1 MKIELKELEELTTR
15 ALKNYGYDDTETA
28 TIRDML
34 LYAQLRGN
42 NQGVVKLIGKGIPK
56 NPDAKVIT
64 IEKETTLSAKING
77 NQNQAMVV
85 VKKALEVVLDKANSY
100 GIGIA
105 GTFNT
110 STSSGAI
117 GYVASEIARQGLV
130 GLVFASSPPRVA
142 TAGSYQPIFGT
153 NPLAVG
159 IPAEPGPIVLDMSTA
174 AMAFYGLIEAQTSG
188 ASIPE
193 DVAYDQEG
201 NPTTDPAMAMK
212 GALRSFDRGYKGAG
226 LAMIVEILAGPLV
239 GAACAGVGDTGKN
252 WGHLVLAIDPNL
264 FGDRDAFIDN
274 VTTLIGKVKTTEKL
288 PGVDEIFVPGEKG
301 SRLAAGIRASGM
313 IDLED
318 NLLEEL
324 RKVAGSTALR

>member
-1 MKIELKELEELTTR
+1 MKISLKELEALTTR
-15 ALKNYGYDDTETA
+15 AIKNFGYDDTETA

-56 NPDAKVIT
+56 DPNALDIT
-64 IEKETTLSAKING
+64 IEKETALSAKING

-85 VKKALEVVLDKANSY
+85 LKKALEVALEKAEAN

-117 GYVASEIARQGLV
+117 GYAASEIAKRDMV
-130 GLVFASSPPRVA
+130 GLVFASGPPRMA

-153 NPLAVG
+153 NPLAIGV
-159 IPAEPGPIVLDMSTA
+159 PATPGPVILDMSTA
-174 AMAFYGLIEAQTSG
+174 SMAFYGLIEAQTAG
-188 ASIPE
+188 KSIPE
-193 DVAYDQEG
+193 DVAYDQDG

-239 GAACAGVGDTGKN
+239 GAACAGFGDPVKN
-252 WGHLVLAIDPNL
+252 WGHLVLAIDPGL
-264 FGDRDAFIDN
+264 FGDREEFINN
-274 VTTLIGKVKTTEKL
+274 VTTLIGKVKATKRL
-288 PGVDEIFVPGEKG
+288 PGVDEIFVPGERG
-301 SRLAAGIRASGM
+301 NRQTARILESGT
-313 IDLED
+313 IEIED

-324 RKVAGSTALR
+324 RKAAG

>member
-1 MKIELKELEELTTR
+1 MKIELKELEKLTTK
-15 ALKNYGYDDTETA
+15 AIKNFGYDDAETE

-56 NPDAKVIT
+56 DPNASDIT
-64 IEKETTLSAKING
+64 IEKETALSAKING

-85 VKKALEVVLDKANSY
+85 LKKALEVALEKAGAN
-100 GIGIA
+100 GIGIS

-117 GYVASEIARQGLV
+117 GYAASEIAKHGMV
-130 GLVFASSPPRVA
+130 GLVFASGPPRMA

-153 NPLAVG
+153 NPLAIGV
-159 IPAEPGPIVLDMSTA
+159 PATPGPVILDMSTA
-174 AMAFYGLIEAQTSG
+174 SMAFYGLIEAQTAG
-188 ASIPE
+188 KSIPD
-193 DVAYDQEG
+193 DVAFDQDG
-201 NPTTDPAMAMK
+201 NPTIDPSIAMK

-239 GAACAGVGDTGKN
+239 GAACAGVGDPIKN
-252 WGHLVLAIDPNL
+252 WGHLVLAIDPSL
-264 FGDRDAFIDN
+264 FGDREEFINN
-274 VTTLIGKVKTTEKL
+274 VTTLIGKIKATKRL
-288 PGVDEIFVPGEKG
+288 SDVDEIFVPGEKG
-301 SRLAAGIRASGM
+301 NRQTARIMESGT
-313 IDLED
+313 IEIED

-324 RKVAGSTALR
+324 RKMAG